1 MLIAVAVSG
10 LISADGLQEAH
21 AQSQPVNV
29 TATGSL
35 GDNNAL
41 LLGGANGVDVFTMG
55 GKTYAAIVSR
65 VDDGLQ
71 IVDVSNPASPGA
83 VGQLSDTDS
92 LLLDGARAVDVFK
105 IGANTY
111 AAVASSDDD
120 GLQIVDVSDPAS
132 PDAVGQLNDT
142 DSLLD
147 GAHDV
152 DVFTIGANTYAAVA
166 SNEDDALQLVDVTD
180 PASPAAAGNL
190 NDTGSRELGGA
201 FGVAVFK
208 IGDNTYAAVSSYND
222 DGLQIVDVTNPAS
235 PVAVGRLADGAL
247 LFGARYVDTFT
258 ITDGSGINTYA
269 VVTIEH
275 SDGEGGLQLVDITDP
290 TMPTAAGRL
299 LTDGSSLFN
308 LPEGVTVFK
317 IGQSTYAAVA
327 SDDSDG
333 IQIVDV
339 SDPAAPAVAGHLRD
353 GGDLKLAGS
362 WDVDVFTI
370 NGRTYAAVASN
381 RDGLQLMRLE
391 DSTPP
396 AFESATLDRYAGTM
410 TVTFS
415 EAIDVSET
423 DLSMLYVS
431 DDGQTNAVSLAGAD
445 FDDTAADSETIWLIL
460 TPAQLAAIV
469 PMDTPQLDIAAG
481 AASDLSE
488 NLIDAAADNP
498 ITTASPDSPIPSGR
512 LAHDSTLLLDFP
524 RGMDTF
530 RIGEDIYAAVTYNG
544 GTNSG
549 LQTINVTDPA
559 SPTAVGKI
567 KSRTAF
573 FGDTPIFLSTAQ
585 EVDIFTIGNNTYA
598 AVVAFRSEALQII
611 NVTDP
616 SSLVEAGHLSNSG
629 SDVRLSG
636 ATDVGIFTIGSS
648 TYAAVASFSDN
659 TLQIV
664 NVTDPDNPAAAGQLT
679 DTDDLLLNQASDVA
693 IFTIGSST
701 YAAVTSSFDDGLQI
715 VNVTDPDDPV
725 AAGNLADTTS
735 LQLRDATAVDVFT
748 IDDSTYAAVTTF
760 GNEGLQIVNVTD
772 PDNPAAAGNL
782 ADTDDLLLDGPRDV
796 TVLTIGSS
804 TYAVAPSANDG
815 GLQIVNVTDPDNPA
829 AAGNLPDT
837 DDLLLDSTR
846 GVAVFMIGGSPY
858 AAVSADTEGIQI
870 VKLGEVIDMTSNS
883 LPVAPAEM
891 AITLEDTPITITPN
905 ISDPDTSDTPAIST
919 VSDPPN
925 GTATHDDTTIIYTP
939 DQDYDGTDT
948 FSYTVTDGT
957 DTTQG
962 TVTVTVVRGNN
973 DPVLGTIG
981 DRAAT
986 VGVQLTI
993 TPTVTDA
1000 DTTDTHTYS
1009 ITRGTLPAAAV
1020 FSTSDGSITWTPVQA
1035 DAGQTHEVTIT
1046 VNDGRGGTDSETFD
1060 IVAAEVDTTPLIS
1073 ATPAGQLRDGGPRL
1087 LTTATSLDVFTIG
1100 DKTYAAVASYGDDA
1114 LQIINVT
1121 DPDSPSAAGHLADT
1135 NSLRLDGA
1143 YGVDVFTI
1151 DDKTYAAVAS
1161 HGDDALQIV
1170 NVTDSDNPEASGS
1183 VEDTEPAGGIDD
1195 ELLLEKSRGVAVFVI
1210 GDKTYAAVTS
1220 SRDRGLQI
1228 INVTDPD
1235 NPAPAG
1241 QLKDTA
1247 GAGGLL
1253 LAGPWGVDVFTVG
1266 GSTYAAVA
1274 SFADN
1279 GLQIVDVTDP
1289 DNPAPAGQLKDTAG
1303 AGGLLLA
1310 GSVGVDTFT
1319 TAHGTYVAVASE
1331 KDNGLQIVNVT
1342 DPRNPAPAGHLADT
1356 EPASDGDDELL
1367 LEKSRGV
1374 AVFVMG
1380 DNTYATVTS
1389 FADNGLQIVDVTD
1402 PDNPAPAGQLKD
1414 TAGGGELLLDRA
1426 FGVDIFAV
1434 GGNTY
1439 AAVASRADNG
1449 IQIARLSDITPPA
1462 FASAALDEGTGTMTI
1477 TFSETIDVSETDLSM
1492 LYVSDTGGIDE
1503 VALTGAAFDSNAAD
1517 SATISLTLTQAHLN
1531 RIIQMGT
1538 PQLDIGAAAVY
1549 DLFVNHIGAVPDNPI
1564 TVTADTVRPTFA
1576 SAALGEST
1584 GTMTITFSKTIDV
1597 SETDLSM
1604 LYVSDTGGI
1613 DEVALTGA
1621 AFDSNAADSATI
1633 SLTLTQSHLNQIAPM
1648 VTPQLDIKTGAVLD
1662 LAGNDIDTAS
1672 DNPIDITKPEF
1683 ISARLGSLED
1693 TSSTELEGA
1702 SGVAVFTVDTNTY
1715 AAVASYDDD
1724 GLQIVDVSDPDNPAA
1739 AGSLGDDT
1747 TRLLEGA
1754 SGVAVFTIGTN
1765 TYAAVVSEIDDGLQ
1779 IVDVSDPDNPAAAGS
1794 LGDDTT
1800 RLLEGASG
1808 VAVFTVDTNTYAAVA
1823 SFTDNG
1829 LQIVDVSDPDNPAAA
1844 GSLGDDTTRL
1854 LEGAYTA
1861 DVFTIGT
1868 STYIAVVSEID
1879 DGLQIVDVSD
1889 PDNPAAAGSLGDDT
1903 TRLLEGASG
1912 VAVFTVDTNTYAA
1925 VASFTDN
1932 GLQIVDVSDPDN
1944 PAAAGS
1950 LGDDTTRLLEGAS
1963 GVAVFTVD
1971 TNTYVAVASET
1982 DNGLQIVDVS
1992 DPANPTDAGSLGDT
2006 SDLLLDGAYAADV
2019 FTIDSNTYAVVASYD
2034 DHGIQL
2040 VRLGAEAE
2048 TPNNPPVAPDDA
2060 ATTPEDTAVIITPAI
2075 SDPDV
2080 ADTPRI
2086 SAVDDPP
2093 NGAATHDDT
2102 TITYTPDT
2110 DYEGTDTFGYTI
2122 SDGTDTAQGT
2132 ITVTVT
2138 RDNNDPV
2145 LGTIGNQAA
2154 TVGVQLTITPTIT
2167 DDDTTDT
2174 HTYSISRGTLPAAA
2188 VFSTSDGTLVWTP
2201 VPADAGQTHTVTI
2214 TVNDGRGGTDSET
2227 FDIAVGDA
2235 PPTLTLTPVG
2245 NIGDN
2250 PQLLL
2255 DGAHDV
2261 DTFQIGTNTYAAV
2274 VSESDNGL
2282 QIIDVTDP
2290 DNPTAA
2296 GSLGD
2301 TSDELLLVGAR
2312 GVDIFK
2318 IGTNTYAA
2326 VASNHDDGIQIVNVT
2341 DPDNLTAAG
2350 SLKDDGSRLL
2360 DGAVSVSVF
2369 KIGGSTYA
2377 AVASHNE
2384 HGIQIVNVTDPDNPA
2399 AAGSLGDG
2407 AQTILNGPR
2416 SVDVFMI
2423 GGSTYAAVAAE
2434 SNSNNGLQIVNVT
2447 DPDNP
2452 AAAGNL
2458 GDDTST
2464 LLLGARG
2471 VDTFQIGAN
2480 TYAAVASNREHG
2492 LQIVDVTDPDNP
2504 AAAGNL
2510 GDNPSTLLRNA
2521 RGVDTFQIGANTYA
2535 AVTSN
2540 NEDGLQIVDVTD
2552 PDSPTA
2558 AGSLG
2563 DDGTGGTLLLDGA
2576 GSVAVFKIGA
2586 NTYAAVTSNSDDGL
2600 QLVRLDEAAETP
2612 NAPPVAPAATAT
2624 TAEDTPV
2631 TITPAISDPDT
2642 SDTPTISAVEN
2653 PPNGTTIHDG
2663 TTITYTP
2670 DADYEGTDTF
2680 GYTVS
2685 DGTDTAQGTITVT
2698 ITRDNNDPVLGTI
2711 GDRAAT
2717 VGVQLTITPAVT
2729 DTDTT
2734 DTHTY
2739 SIARGTL
2746 PAAAVFSTSDGT
2758 LVWTPVQ
2765 ADAGQTHTVT
2775 ITVNDG
2781 RGGTDS
2787 ETFDIVVSGTDT
2799 APPAFESATLD
2810 EGTGA
2815 MTITFDET
2823 IDISATNL
2831 SLLYVSDVNQADTVP
2846 LIGAAFDFGSADVET
2861 LSLTLVQAQLDEIA
2875 PMGTPQLDITA
2886 GAVSDMAGNQIADS
2900 PDNPITVT
2908 DTTSNSPPLAPAESV
2923 TTPEDVPITITPA
2936 ISDPDTS
2943 DTPII
2948 SAVGNPPNG
2957 AVTHDDTTITYTP
2970 DQDFD
2975 GTDTFGY
2982 TVSDGT
2988 DTAQGTITVTVTRD
3002 NNNPVLGTIG
3012 DQAATVGVQLTITP
3026 AVTDA
3031 DTTDTHTYSITR
3043 GTLPAAA
3050 VFSTSDGTLV
3060 WTPVQADAGQTH
3072 TVTITVSD
3080 GRGGTDSETFDIV
3093 VAGRDITS
3101 PAFESATLDEDTGAM
3116 TITFDETIDISAT
3129 NLSLLYVSDVNQ
3141 ADTVSLTGAAFD
3153 LGSADV
3159 ETLSLTLV
3167 QAQLDEIVPMGTP
3180 QLDITAGAVSDILGN
3195 QIADSPDNPITVTD
3209 TTSNSPPLAPA
3220 ESVTTPEDVP
3230 ITITPAI
3237 SDPDTSD
3244 TPIISAVDNPPNGTA
3259 THDDTTITYTPDS
3272 DFDGTDTFEY
3282 TVSDGTDSV
3291 QGTITVTVTRDN
3303 NNPVLGT
3310 IGDRAATPDTQLV
3323 ITPAVTDADP
3333 TDTHTYSI
3341 SRGTL
3346 PAAATFNTTDG
3357 TLVWTPVQAD
3367 AGQTHTVTITVSDGR
3382 GGTDSQTFD
3391 IVVADTDPPAIE
3403 ITPTGNLGDNST
3415 LLLGGPYDVAVFMVG
3430 ANTYAAVASD
3440 DDNALQI
3447 VDVTDPSRPTAAGSL
3462 GDNSTLKLNSARNV
3476 DIFTKDG
3483 STYAAITSFTDNA
3496 LQIVDVTDPASPAA
3510 AGSLGDNSTLHLEG
3524 ALGVDVFTIGANTYA
3539 AVASHYEYALQ
3550 IVDITNPDS
3559 LTAAGNLQDLVSGD
3573 TLHLEGAFG
3582 VDVFMIGAST
3592 YAAVASFDASA
3603 LQIVD
3608 ITNPASPTA
3617 AGSLRDNNTL
3627 ELGGAYDVAV
3637 FTIGANTYA
3646 AVTALNDD
3654 GLQIVDITNPA
3665 RPVAAGNLG
3674 DNNTLLLD
3682 GAFGVDAFTIGANTY
3697 AAVAALNDNGL
3708 QIVDVTDPASPA
3720 AAGSLGDN
3728 NTLLL
3733 DGARGVDTF
3742 TIGTNTYAAVASDDD
3757 NGLQLVRLGADAEAP
3772 NSPPVAPD
3780 ETATTAEDTPVTIT
3794 PAISDPDASD
3804 TPVISAVE
3812 NPSNGAATH
3821 DGTAITYTPDTDY
3834 DGTDT
3839 FGYTVSDGTDTTRGT
3854 ITITVTRDN
3863 NAPVLGT
3870 IGDQAAEPDVQ
3881 LTITP
3886 TVTDADTT
3894 DTHTY
3899 SITRGTLPAAAAFNT
3914 TDGTLVWTPVQAD
3927 AGQTHT
3933 VTIMVDDGRGGTD
3946 SQTFDIVVA
3955 DGDAVTLTPV
3965 GSIGNGPQLLLDLPR
3980 GVDVFTIGG
3989 NTYAAVASSV
3999 DDGLQIID
4007 VTDPASPTPVE
4018 NLKDTDSLLLDGA
4031 RAVDIFTIG
4040 GRTYAAVAS
4049 TADDGLQIID
4059 VTDPANPTP
4068 VGSLGDAVDAETEGA
4083 VVGQLLLDGA
4093 RDVDIFTIG
4102 GRTYAAVASSV
4113 DNGLQIIDITDPASP
4128 AAAGQLEDTEDSDEL
4143 LLDGAQGVAVFTI
4156 GNRTYAAVASFADDG
4171 LQIVDVTD
4179 PASPVAAGSLEDT
4192 GSTELDGASDVA
4204 VFTIGGNTYA
4214 AVASASGDDGL
4225 QIVDVTDP
4233 ARPVAA
4239 GSIADGDSLLLL
4251 TARDVAVF
4259 TMGGRIY
4266 AAVTSFA
4273 DDGLQ
4278 IVDVTDP
4285 ASPVAAGSLE
4295 DTGSLRLAGATG
4307 VAVFTIGGNTYAA
4320 VTAEYDDG
4328 LQLVRLE
4335 AASGISQFISLVGDN
4350 PLIHELG
4357 TPYVDPGATTD
4368 DGSPVTVDYSQ
4379 VDVGVHGDYQVIYTA
4394 IGGGGS
4400 TETAIRI
4407 VQVRDT
4413 LPPAFASA
4421 TLDEGTGAMAIT
4433 FSEAVDISAANLS
4446 LLHVSDVN
4454 QADAVSLGG
4463 AAFDFGSADVETL
4476 SLILLRAQLDGIV
4489 PMGTPQLDISAGA
4502 VSDIFGNRIG
4512 GSPDNPI
4519 TIPGRI
4525 QTDDDT
4531 DGDTVPP
4538 TGRSSGVGGGGGGGG
4553 GGRTGIGTTLP
4564 GAEAAYIASISWD
4577 CAAGFVT
4584 IAAGPASDDLAVSV
4598 RTTEHSVTRTTG
4610 AGQTPEGFAVFK
4622 APMHESESYIGV
4634 SAILHSGS
4642 SVSSDYES
4650 VNVDACAGKRTYD
4663 VPVYIPASTVTQTAG
4678 GPGDAAVLPPVT
4690 PEPPAPMLPEPEPE
4704 PPVTPE
4710 PPAPMLPEP
4719 EPEPPVTP
4727 EPSAPVQPEPEP
4739 QAASEPGGACLIATA
4754 AYGTELAPQ
4763 VQALR
4768 EIRDGALLST
4778 GSGSSFVAGFNTVYY
4793 SFSPAVADLERQNP
4807 AFREAVRI
4815 AIYPMISTL
4824 SIMSLAE
4831 EGSEASVLALGAS
4844 VIALNIGM
4852 YAAAPAA
4859 VIVAAR
4865 RLRG

>member
-1 MLIAVAVSG
+1 MFIVAAVLG
-10 LISADGLQEAH
+10 LMTSAGALQGEAY
-21 AQSQPVNV
+21 AQQSEIEV
-29 TATGSL
+29 TAVGSL
-35 GDNNAL
+35 RDNNTL
-41 LLGGANGVDVFTMG
+41 LLEGASDVDVFT
-55 GKTYAAIVSR
+55 
-65 VDDGLQ
+65 
-71 IVDVSNPASPGA
+71 
-83 VGQLSDTDS
+83 
-92 LLLDGARAVDVFK
+92 
-105 IGANTY
+105 IGNNTY
-111 AAVASSDDD
+111 AAVASQTDD
-120 GLQIVDVSDPAS
+120 GLQIVNVTNPST
-132 PDAVGQLNDT
+132 PDAVGQLLDRG
-142 DSLLD
+142 DDLSLNVAR
-147 GAHDV
+147 GV
-152 DVFTIGANTYAAVA
+152 DIFTIGSNTYAAVVA
-166 SNEDDALQLVDVTD
+166 QL
-180 PASPAAAGNL
+180 
-190 NDTGSRELGGA
+190 
-201 FGVAVFK
+201 
-208 IGDNTYAAVSSYND
+208 
-222 DGLQIVDVTNPAS
+222 DGLQIVDVTNPAAPS
-235 PVAVGRLADGAL
+235 PAGSLNSTSLISGPFSVAV
-247 LFGARYVDTFT
+247 F
-258 ITDGSGINTYA
+258 
-269 VVTIEH
+269 
-275 SDGEGGLQLVDITDP
+275 
-290 TMPTAAGRL
+290 
-299 LTDGSSLFN
+299 
-308 LPEGVTVFK
+308 
-317 IGQSTYAAVA
+317 
-327 SDDSDG
+327 
-333 IQIVDV
+333 
-339 SDPAAPAVAGHLRD
+339 
-353 GGDLKLAGS
+353 
-362 WDVDVFTI
+362 DVDL
-370 NGRTYAAVASN
+370 R
-381 RDGLQLMRLE
+381 
-391 DSTPP
+391 
-396 AFESATLDRYAGTM
+396 
-410 TVTFS
+410 
-415 EAIDVSET
+415 
-423 DLSMLYVS
+423 
-431 DDGQTNAVSLAGAD
+431 
-445 FDDTAADSETIWLIL
+445 
-460 TPAQLAAIV
+460 
-469 PMDTPQLDIAAG
+469 
-481 AASDLSE
+481 
-488 NLIDAAADNP
+488 
-498 ITTASPDSPIPSGR
+498 
-512 LAHDSTLLLDFP
+512 
-524 RGMDTF
+524 
-530 RIGEDIYAAVTYNG
+530 
-544 GTNSG
+544 
-549 LQTINVTDPA
+549 
-559 SPTAVGKI
+559 
-567 KSRTAF
+567 
-573 FGDTPIFLSTAQ
+573 
-585 EVDIFTIGNNTYA
+585 
-598 AVVAFRSEALQII
+598 
-611 NVTDP
+611 
-616 SSLVEAGHLSNSG
+616 
-629 SDVRLSG
+629 
-636 ATDVGIFTIGSS
+636 
-648 TYAAVASFSDN
+648 
-659 TLQIV
+659 
-664 NVTDPDNPAAAGQLT
+664 
-679 DTDDLLLNQASDVA
+679 
-693 IFTIGSST
+693 T
-701 YAAVTSSFDDGLQI
+701 YAAVTSGDSGLQI
-715 VNVTDPDDPV
+715 VNVTDPHNPAVSGQLDDT
-725 AAGNLADTTS
+725 GS
-735 LQLRDATAVDVFT
+735 LRL
-748 IDDSTYAAVTTF
+748 DDSRYVDIFRAGDNTYAAVAS
-760 GNEGLQIVNVTD
+760 NDDNGLQIVNVTD
-772 PDNPAAAGNL
+772 PDNPTPAGNL
-782 ADTDDLLLDGPRDV
+782 GDNGSRLLDRAVGVDV
-796 TVLTIGSS
+796 FMIGSN
-804 TYAVAPSANDG
+804 TYAAVSSNREH
-815 GLQIVNVTDPDNPA
+815 GLQIVNVTDPDNPTP
-829 AAGNLPDT
+829 AGNLGDGDSTLLRAAWGVDTFVIGHGAYAAVISQQEDGLQIVNVTDPDNPT
-837 DDLLLDSTR
+837 EAGQLKDTPDLLLDGARAVDVFAIGTTIYAV
-846 GVAVFMIGGSPY
+846 VAAI
-858 AAVSADTEGIQI
+858 DDRGIQL
-870 VKLGEVIDMTSNS
+870 VRLGAEAETPNEP
-883 LPVAPAEM
+883 PVAPAEM
-891 AITLEDTPITITPN
+891 AITLEDTPIAITPN

-1151 DDKTYAAVAS
+1151 GDKTYAAVAS

-1279 GLQIVDVTDP
+1279 GLQIVNVTDP
-1289 DNPAPAGQLKDTAG
+1289 RNPAPAGQLKDTAG

-1754 SGVAVFTIGTN
+1754 SGVAVFTVDTN

-1963 GVAVFTVD
+1963 GVAVFTIG

-1982 DNGLQIVDVS
+1982 DDGLQIVDVS

-2019 FTIDSNTYAVVASYD
+2019 FTIGSNTYAAVASYD

-2110 DYEGTDTFGYTI
+2110 DYEGTDTFEYTI

-2145 LGTIGNQAA
+2145 LGTIGDRAA

-2350 SLKDDGSRLL
+2350 SLKDDGSKLL

-2407 AQTILNGPR
+2407 TQTILNGPR

-2434 SNSNNGLQIVNVT
+2434 SNSNNGLQIVDVT

-2471 VDTFQIGAN
+2471 VDTFQIGTN

-2510 GDNPSTLLRNA
+2510 GDDTSTLLRNA

-2698 ITRDNNDPVLGTI
+2698 VTPDNNAPVLGTI
-2711 GDRAAT
+2711 GDQTAT
-2717 VGVQLTITPAVT
+2717 PGTQLTITPSVT
-2729 DTDTT
+2729 DADPT

-2739 SIARGTL
+2739 SISRGTL
-2746 PAAAVFSTSDGT
+2746 PAAAAFTTSDGRIA
-2758 LVWTPVQ
+2758 WTPVQ

-2787 ETFDIVVSGTDT
+2787 ETFDIAVAAGGDTTPPVITVTGADPLVHELGDTFVDPGATADDGSAVTADDSAVDFGNAGTYTITYMATDNDGNKGTATRDITIQDTTAPTITPNGKSSVAVVLGGTYTEQGATVSDNDPDYAGTVSIGGDTVDVSTAGIYVVTYTATADDAGNAPDAAERTVTVLDQSELTIALLENPAAAGQLEDTEGPGQLLLEHTRGVETFVTGGKTYAVVASFGDGGLQIVDVSDPDSPEAAGQLADTNSLLLGGASDVDIFAINARTYAAVTSITDGGLQIVDVTNPAGPSATGLLEDTLGGGIDLLLDDTTSVDTFTITDGTDDRTYAVVTSDNDGGLQIVNVTDPENPDAVGQVRDNGSRLLANTAGVAIFEADARTYAAVTSGSDGGLQIVNVTDPENPDAVGMLRDDNARLLGGTSGVAIFEADARTYAAVTSRGDGGLQIVDVTDPTAPSAAGQLRDDNARLLDDTIDVDIFTAGGRTYAAVTAVTDDAFDGLQIVDVTNPANPRDAGKLPNSSILLLHGASGVDTFVIGTSTYAAVTSGEDGGLQIAELAAADITAPAFSSATLDETTGMMSITFDETIDVSATDLSKLYVSDTGASDEVAMTDATFDDAVPDSETIQLVLTTAQLALVVPMDAPQLDIAAGAVSDPAGNAIGDEPDRAIVLAGANVAPVAPDVHVSAYKNTPVTIDPAMSDPDAADTPRISAVDDPPNGAVTHDDTAITYTPDTDYAGLDSFAYTVTDGTDT
-2799 APPAFESATLD
+2799 ARGTVTVYVSLDLLKSPAAAGSLEDTDDEMTEGIITEEGLLLDNTRAVDTFRIGAGTYAAVVSFEDDGLQVVSMTDPAAPAPAGQLKDDESLLLDGAYDVAVFTIGGSTYAAVASNVDNGLQIVDISDPDNPAPAGNLEDVEEPDELFLHGATAVDTFVINGNTYAAVVSEHDGGLQIVDISDPDNPAPAGRLEDTAGMRLTRLVAVDTFVISDNTYAAVASYENNGLKIIDVTDPDNPEPAGQLRDDGDASLLLSTSFGIDTFTINGNTYAAVTSRSEGGLQIIDVTDPHNPAPAGRLTDDPSLLLRFTHGVDTFVLGNHTYAAVTSRGEDGLQIVDVSDPASPEDVGGLKDMSSLLLNDATGVKTFVAGNHTYAAVTSEKDGGLQTVRLSDIDTTPPVITVTGANPLTHELGDPYTDPGATTVDGSPVTADVSAVDTDTEGDYTVTYTATDPNGNEASDARTVQVRDTTPPVITLTGGDVTVELGGTYAEQGATVSDNDPAYAETVNADFSAVDTSLAGSYIVTYTASPDGANNTPDPVERRVTVQDTTNPVIAISGDSPLLHELGSPYSDPGATVTDNDPAYAGTVSIGGDAVNVDVTGTYVVTYTASPDGANNTPDPVERRVTVQDTTNPVIAISGDSPLLHELGSPYSDPGATVTDNDPAYAGTVATDDTAVNVNESGSYIVTYTASPDGANNTPDPVERRVTVQDTTKPVITVNGPPSLTLQLGSPYTEQGATVTDNDPAYAGTVSIGGDTVNVDVTGTYVVTYTASPDGAGLAPDPAERIVIVQDTAAPVITISGDSPLAHELGTAYDDPGATADDGSAVVTDDTAVDVTRRGDYHVTYTATDGEGNTGTAIRIVHVRDTLPPVITVSGDDPVTVELGDLYADAGATATDNDPAYDGTVTADTSAIDTGQAGTYTVTYAAADDGGNEATATRIVMIRDTTPPVITVSGDDPAVVELGGTYADAGATSTDNDPDYTDTVMTDTSAVDTGIAGNYTVTYAAADDGGNEATATRVVTVRDTTPPVIMPSGDDPFVSELGVPYVDPGAVVTDNDPAYRGTVSVDSAAVDTGTVGDYVVTYTASADAAGLAPDPVTRQVHVRDTSPPAFESATLD
-2810 EGTGA
+2810 ENTGA
-2815 MTITFDET
+2815 MTITFSKAVDV
-2823 IDISATNL
+2823 SATGL
-2831 SLLYVSDVNQADTVP
+2831 TLLHVSDVNQADMVP
-2846 LIGAAFDFGSADVET
+2846 LAGAIFDFDSADVET
-2861 LSLTLVQAQLDEIA
+2861 LSLTLADSQMEQVI
-2875 PMGTPQLDITA
+2875 PMDMPQLDIA
-2886 GAVSDMAGNQIADS
+2886 ADAVSDLRGNLIDAS
-2900 PDNPITVT
+2900 PDNPIT
-2908 DTTSNSPPLAPAESV
+2908 
-2923 TTPEDVPITITPA
+2923 
-2936 ISDPDTS
+2936 
-2943 DTPII
+2943 
-2948 SAVGNPPNG
+2948 
-2957 AVTHDDTTITYTP
+2957 
-2970 DQDFD
+2970 
-2975 GTDTFGY
+2975 
-2982 TVSDGT
+2982 
-2988 DTAQGTITVTVTRD
+2988 
-3002 NNNPVLGTIG
+3002 
-3012 DQAATVGVQLTITP
+3012 LTE
-3026 AVTDA
+3026 
-3031 DTTDTHTYSITR
+3031 R
-3043 GTLPAAA
+3043 
-3050 VFSTSDGTLV
+3050 
-3060 WTPVQADAGQTH
+3060 
-3072 TVTITVSD
+3072 
-3080 GRGGTDSETFDIV
+3080 
-3093 VAGRDITS
+3093 
-3101 PAFESATLDEDTGAM
+3101 
-3116 TITFDETIDISAT
+3116 
-3129 NLSLLYVSDVNQ
+3129 
-3141 ADTVSLTGAAFD
+3141 
-3153 LGSADV
+3153 
-3159 ETLSLTLV
+3159 
-3167 QAQLDEIVPMGTP
+3167 
-3180 QLDITAGAVSDILGN
+3180 
-3195 QIADSPDNPITVTD
+3195 
-3209 TTSNSPPLAPA
+3209 
-3220 ESVTTPEDVP
+3220 
-3230 ITITPAI
+3230 
-3237 SDPDTSD
+3237 
-3244 TPIISAVDNPPNGTA
+3244 
-3259 THDDTTITYTPDS
+3259 
-3272 DFDGTDTFEY
+3272 
-3282 TVSDGTDSV
+3282 
-3291 QGTITVTVTRDN
+3291 
-3303 NNPVLGT
+3303 
-3310 IGDRAATPDTQLV
+3310 
-3323 ITPAVTDADP
+3323 
-3333 TDTHTYSI
+3333 
-3341 SRGTL
+3341 
-3346 PAAATFNTTDG
+3346 
-3357 TLVWTPVQAD
+3357 
-3367 AGQTHTVTITVSDGR
+3367 
-3382 GGTDSQTFD
+3382 
-3391 IVVADTDPPAIE
+3391 
-3403 ITPTGNLGDNST
+3403 
-3415 LLLGGPYDVAVFMVG
+3415 
-3430 ANTYAAVASD
+3430 
-3440 DDNALQI
+3440 
-3447 VDVTDPSRPTAAGSL
+3447 
-3462 GDNSTLKLNSARNV
+3462 
-3476 DIFTKDG
+3476 
-3483 STYAAITSFTDNA
+3483 
-3496 LQIVDVTDPASPAA
+3496 
-3510 AGSLGDNSTLHLEG
+3510 
-3524 ALGVDVFTIGANTYA
+3524 
-3539 AVASHYEYALQ
+3539 
-3550 IVDITNPDS
+3550 
-3559 LTAAGNLQDLVSGD
+3559 
-3573 TLHLEGAFG
+3573 
-3582 VDVFMIGAST
+3582 
-3592 YAAVASFDASA
+3592 
-3603 LQIVD
+3603 
-3608 ITNPASPTA
+3608 
-3617 AGSLRDNNTL
+3617 
-3627 ELGGAYDVAV
+3627 
-3637 FTIGANTYA
+3637 
-3646 AVTALNDD
+3646 
-3654 GLQIVDITNPA
+3654 
-3665 RPVAAGNLG
+3665 
-3674 DNNTLLLD
+3674 
-3682 GAFGVDAFTIGANTY
+3682 
-3697 AAVAALNDNGL
+3697 
-3708 QIVDVTDPASPA
+3708 
-3720 AAGSLGDN
+3720 
-3728 NTLLL
+3728 
-3733 DGARGVDTF
+3733 
-3742 TIGTNTYAAVASDDD
+3742 
-3757 NGLQLVRLGADAEAP
+3757 
-3772 NSPPVAPD
+3772 
-3780 ETATTAEDTPVTIT
+3780 
-3794 PAISDPDASD
+3794 
-3804 TPVISAVE
+3804 
-3812 NPSNGAATH
+3812 
-3821 DGTAITYTPDTDY
+3821 
-3834 DGTDT
+3834 
-3839 FGYTVSDGTDTTRGT
+3839 
-3854 ITITVTRDN
+3854 
-3863 NAPVLGT
+3863 
-3870 IGDQAAEPDVQ
+3870 
-3881 LTITP
+3881 
-3886 TVTDADTT
+3886 
-3894 DTHTY
+3894 
-3899 SITRGTLPAAAAFNT
+3899 
-3914 TDGTLVWTPVQAD
+3914 
-3927 AGQTHT
+3927 
-3933 VTIMVDDGRGGTD
+3933 
-3946 SQTFDIVVA
+3946 
-3955 DGDAVTLTPV
+3955 
-3965 GSIGNGPQLLLDLPR
+3965 
-3980 GVDVFTIGG
+3980 
-3989 NTYAAVASSV
+3989 
-3999 DDGLQIID
+3999 
-4007 VTDPASPTPVE
+4007 
-4018 NLKDTDSLLLDGA
+4018 
-4031 RAVDIFTIG
+4031 
-4040 GRTYAAVAS
+4040 
-4049 TADDGLQIID
+4049 
-4059 VTDPANPTP
+4059 
-4068 VGSLGDAVDAETEGA
+4068 
-4083 VVGQLLLDGA
+4083 
-4093 RDVDIFTIG
+4093 
-4102 GRTYAAVASSV
+4102 
-4113 DNGLQIIDITDPASP
+4113 
-4128 AAAGQLEDTEDSDEL
+4128 
-4143 LLDGAQGVAVFTI
+4143 
-4156 GNRTYAAVASFADDG
+4156 
-4171 LQIVDVTD
+4171 
-4179 PASPVAAGSLEDT
+4179 
-4192 GSTELDGASDVA
+4192 
-4204 VFTIGGNTYA
+4204 
-4214 AVASASGDDGL
+4214 
-4225 QIVDVTDP
+4225 
-4233 ARPVAA
+4233 
-4239 GSIADGDSLLLL
+4239 
-4251 TARDVAVF
+4251 
-4259 TMGGRIY
+4259 
-4266 AAVTSFA
+4266 
-4273 DDGLQ
+4273 
-4278 IVDVTDP
+4278 
-4285 ASPVAAGSLE
+4285 
-4295 DTGSLRLAGATG
+4295 
-4307 VAVFTIGGNTYAA
+4307 
-4320 VTAEYDDG
+4320 
-4328 LQLVRLE
+4328 
-4335 AASGISQFISLVGDN
+4335 
-4350 PLIHELG
+4350 
-4357 TPYVDPGATTD
+4357 
-4368 DGSPVTVDYSQ
+4368 
-4379 VDVGVHGDYQVIYTA
+4379 
-4394 IGGGGS
+4394 
-4400 TETAIRI
+4400 
-4407 VQVRDT
+4407 VQVREDDG
-4413 LPPAFASA
+4413 A
-4421 TLDEGTGAMAIT
+4421 GTG
-4433 FSEAVDISAANLS
+4433 
-4446 LLHVSDVN
+4446 
-4454 QADAVSLGG
+4454 
-4463 AAFDFGSADVETL
+4463 
-4476 SLILLRAQLDGIV
+4476 
-4489 PMGTPQLDISAGA
+4489 
-4502 VSDIFGNRIG
+4502 RIN
-4512 GSPDNPI
+4512 S
-4519 TIPGRI
+4519 
-4525 QTDDDT
+4525 
-4531 DGDTVPP
+4531 
-4538 TGRSSGVGGGGGGGG
+4538 GGGGGGG
-4553 GGRTGIGTTLP
+4553 GGRTNVITSSAGVDL
-4564 GAEAAYIASISWD
+4564 AYIASISWD
-4577 CAAGFVT
+4577 CTAGLVT
-4584 IAAGPASDDLAVSV
+4584 ITAGPVSDDLSISI
-4598 RTTEHSVTRTTG
+4598 RTTESSVTKVTAT
-4610 AGQTPEGFAVFK
+4610 GQTVGGLLAFTGPISQ
-4622 APMHESESYIGV
+4622 SETYIGV
-4634 SAILHSGS
+4634 SAILQSGGGL
-4642 SVSSDYES
+4642 SSDYES
-4650 VNVDACAGKRTYD
+4650 VNVDACVGQRTYD
-4663 VPVYIPASTVTQTAG
+4663 IPASLSVDIDTVGQ
-4678 GPGDAAVLPPVT
+4678 PSDAIDEPQPPV
-4690 PEPPAPMLPEPEPE
+4690 PEPEP
-4704 PPVTPE
+4704 V
-4710 PPAPMLPEP
+4710 
-4719 EPEPPVTP
+4719 
-4727 EPSAPVQPEPEP
+4727 VQPEPEP
-4739 QAASEPGGACLIATA
+4739 QPPVPEPEPVVQPEPEPQPPVPEPEPVVQPEPEPQPPVPEPEPVVQPEPTPAPMPGGSCLIATA
-4754 AYGTELAPQ
+4754 AYGTEMASQ

-4778 GSGSSFVAGFNTVYY
+4778 DSGASFVAGFNSVYY
-4793 SFSPAVADLERQNP
+4793 MFSPAVADLERQSP

-4815 AIYPMISTL
+4815 VISPMISTL

-4831 EGSEASVLALGAS
+4831 EGSESSVLALGAS
-4844 VIALNIGM
+4844 VIALNVGM
-4852 YAAAPAA
+4852 YVAAPAA
-4859 VIVAAR
+4859 AIVAAR
-4865 RLRG
+4865 RLHAQAK